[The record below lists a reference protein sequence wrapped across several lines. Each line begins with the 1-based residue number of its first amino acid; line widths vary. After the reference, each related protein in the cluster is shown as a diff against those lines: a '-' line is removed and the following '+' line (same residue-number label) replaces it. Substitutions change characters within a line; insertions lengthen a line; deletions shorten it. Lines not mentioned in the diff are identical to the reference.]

1 MRRAV
6 SHIPGYAG
14 AVCAAA
20 AATVLATSTSAAA
33 ETGPGQDNFLP
44 AMVHSILHLDID
56 PPGANDWN
64 CRPGAAHPRPVVLVH
79 GTYENRYNNWARMSP
94 ELKAQGYCVYALD
107 YGDTDDAAVA
117 LAPTVKGYGDI
128 RESSKELAAFVDK
141 VLAAS
146 GSDQVDLVGHSQGGT
161 LARWYLKADGGA
173 NPADPS
179 KNKVKKVVQ
188 LGATNHGTTMS
199 GISTLADKLGILEPG
214 QVSVGKA
221 GVQQYERSDFIKELN
236 ADGDTVPGVDY
247 TVIATKYDEITT
259 PWQSTFMTAGSGAT
273 VQNVT
278 LQEGCPVDLSA
289 HLSMSYSPRAIGLV
303 ERALDPSA
311 PAAPCE
317 LRAPAF

>member
-1 MRRAV
+1 M
-6 SHIPGYAG
+6 HIPRYVT

-20 AATVLATSTSAAA
+20 AATVLATPTSAAA
-33 ETGPGQDNFLP
+33 ETGREQDNFLP
-44 AMVHSILHLDID
+44 AMFYSIARLDID

-64 CRPGAAHPRPVVLVH
+64 CRPSAAHPRPVVLVH

-107 YGDTDDAAVA
+107 YGDTDDAAPGA
-117 LAPTVKGYGDI
+117 APTVKGYGDI
-128 RESSKELAAFVDK
+128 KQSSKELAAFVDK
-141 VLAAS
+141 VLDAS
-146 GSDQVDLVGHSQGGT
+146 GSGQVDLVGHSQGGT

-173 NPADPS
+173 NPGDPS

-199 GISTLADKLGILEPG
+199 GTLTLADKFHMVEAGEKPFG
-214 QVSVGKA
+214 MA
-221 GVQQYERSDFIKELN
+221 GVQQFVKSDFIKELN

-247 TVIATKYDEITT
+247 TVIGTKYDEITT
-259 PWQSTFMTAGSGAT
+259 PWQSTFMTAGPGAT
-273 VQNVT
+273 VRNIA

-303 ERALDPSA
+303 KRALDPSA
-311 PAAPCE
+311 PAAPCVP
-317 LRAPAF
+317 RAPAL

>member
-1 MRRAV
+1 M
-6 SHIPGYAG
+6 HIPKYVT

-33 ETGPGQDNFLP
+33 ETGPEQDNFLP

-64 CRPGAAHPRPVVLVH
+64 CRPSAAHPRPVVLVH
-79 GTYENRYNNWARMSP
+79 GTYENRYNNWSRMSP

-107 YGDTDDAAVA
+107 YGDTDDAGVA

-128 RESSKELAAFVDK
+128 KKSSKELAAFVDK

-146 GSDQVDLVGHSQGGT
+146 GSGQVDLVGHSQGGT

-199 GISTLADKLGILEPG
+199 GIETLADTLHMLESGEKPL
-214 QVSVGKA
+214 GKA
-221 GVQQYERSDFIKELN
+221 GVQQYEKSDFIRELN
-236 ADGDTVPGVDY
+236 ADGDTVPGIDY
-247 TVIATKYDEITT
+247 TVIGTKYDEITT
-259 PWQSTFMTAGSGAT
+259 PWRSTFMTAGPGAT
-273 VQNVT
+273 VQNIA
-278 LQEGCPVDLSA
+278 LQDGCFVDLSA

-303 ERALDPSA
+303 KRALDPSA
-311 PAAPCE
+311 PAAPCVP
-317 LRAPAF
+317 RAPAF

>member
-1 MRRAV
+1 MR
-6 SHIPGYAG
+6 IPKYVT
-14 AVCAAA
+14 AVCATAV
-20 AATVLATSTSAAA
+20 ATVLATSTSAAA
-33 ETGPGQDNFLP
+33 AAETGPEQDDFLP

-56 PPGANDWN
+56 PPSANDWN
-64 CRPGAAHPRPVVLVH
+64 CRPSAAHPRPVVLVH

-107 YGDTDDAAVA
+107 YGDTDDAGVA

-128 RESSKELAAFVDK
+128 KKSSKELAAFVDK

-146 GSDQVDLVGHSQGGT
+146 GSGQVDLVGHSQGGT

-179 KNKVKKVVQ
+179 KNKVKKVVE

-199 GISTLADKLGILEPG
+199 GFTTLADKLHILEAGAKPLG
-214 QVSVGKA
+214 EA
-221 GVQQYERSDFIKELN
+221 GVQQYVKSDFIKELN

-259 PWQSTFMTAGSGAT
+259 PWQTTFMTAGPGAT
-273 VQNVT
+273 VQNIT
-278 LQEGCPVDLSA
+278 LQEGCFVDFSA

-303 ERALDPSA
+303 KQALDPSA
-311 PAAPCE
+311 PAAPCVP
-317 LRAPAF
+317 RAPGF

>member
-1 MRRAV
+1 MKRAV
-6 SHIPGYAG
+6 LHISRYVS
-14 AVCAAA
+14 AVCAVA

-33 ETGPGQDNFLP
+33 ETGPRQDDFLP

-79 GTYENRYNNWARMSP
+79 GTYENRYNNWAGLSP
-94 ELKAQGYCVYALD
+94 ELKAQGYCVYSLD
-107 YGDTDDAAVA
+107 FGDTDDAAVA

-128 RESSKELAAFVDK
+128 KESSKELAAFVDK

-146 GSDQVDLVGHSQGGT
+146 GAEQVDLVGHSQGGT
-161 LARWYLKADGGA
+161 LSRWYLKADGGA

-199 GISTLADKLGILEPG
+199 GISTLADLLGILEPG
-214 QVSVGKA
+214 QVTVGKA
-221 GVQQYERSDFIKELN
+221 GVQQYVKSDFIKELN
-236 ADGDTVPGVDY
+236 ADGDTVPGIDY

-259 PWQSTFMTAGSGAT
+259 PWQSTFMTAGPGAT
-273 VQNVT
+273 VQNIT
-278 LQEGCPVDLSA
+278 LQEGCPIDLSA
-289 HLSMSYSPRAIGLV
+289 HLSMSYSPRVIGLV
-303 ERALDPSA
+303 KRALDPSS
-311 PAAPCE
+311 PAAPCV
-317 LRAPAF
+317 LRAPTF